1 MTTMKTIYMKT
12 ILGLVV
18 LILLYSCFFTVQVTE
33 YAVVTMFGKPIRVIY
48 EPGLKLKVPVI
59 QRVYE
64 FDNRLQVFD
73 PPDTEFLT
81 LDKKNII
88 ASSFMVWK
96 IADPLKFW
104 QSVLDLNGAQSRLLD
119 VVSAELGAAL
129 GEVLFSSLI
138 STNREESRLREVEER
153 LTKNCRDL
161 ASRDYG
167 IEIADV
173 RLRRLSFPEQN
184 KESVFNRMRA
194 ERGRIAKKFRSE
206 GEEEATKIR
215 ARADRERAEIL
226 AAAEEESKKIRG
238 TGEAEATKIYA
249 QAFRKNPEFYDFL
262 RTLEAYE
269 NFIDEKTTVVLPADA
284 ELMRLLGEG
293 RK

>member
-1 MTTMKTIYMKT
+1 MKTIYIKAL
-12 ILGLVV
+12 LGLVI

-33 YAVVTMFGKPIRVIY
+33 YAVVTMFGKPIRVVY
-48 EPGLKLKVPVI
+48 EPGLKLKVPII
-59 QRVYE
+59 QRAYK

-96 IADPLKFW
+96 IADPLRFW
-104 QSVLDLNGAQSRLLD
+104 QSVFDLNGAQSRLLD
-119 VVSAELGAAL
+119 VISAELGAAL
-129 GEVLFSSLI
+129 GEVPFSSLI
-138 STNREESRLREVEER
+138 SIEKGELKLAEVEQR
-153 LTKNCRDL
+153 LTRNSNDL
-161 ASRDYG
+161 AHRDYG
-167 IEIADV
+167 INVLDV

-215 ARADRERAEIL
+215 ARADREKAEIL

-238 TGEAEATKIYA
+238 RGEAEATKIYA
-249 QAFRKNPEFYDFL
+249 QAFRRNPEFYDFL
-262 RTLEAYE
+262 RTLEAYQ
-269 NFIDEKTTVVLPADA
+269 NFIDENTTVVLPADA
-284 ELMRLLGEG
+284 ELMKLLGEG
-293 RK
+293 SK